1 MTRQR
6 CDVRWAEPAIE
17 AFLSKYG
24 PEDADAVNAILI
36 QIRDQPDDVQL
47 RRLVD
52 PGRLRAEIENIEGSV
67 FYSTDGTWDV
77 YYNWSPE
84 HLIVLLA
91 EKHAP
96 ANKR

>member
-36 QIRDQPDDVQL
+36 QILNHPDDIKL
-47 RRLVD
+47 RKLID
-52 PGRLRAEIENIEGSV
+52 PRKLRSEIEAVEGDV
-67 FYSTDGTWDV
+67 YCSTDETWEV

-84 HLIVLLA
+84 HIIVVLA
-91 EKHAP
+91 EKRSL